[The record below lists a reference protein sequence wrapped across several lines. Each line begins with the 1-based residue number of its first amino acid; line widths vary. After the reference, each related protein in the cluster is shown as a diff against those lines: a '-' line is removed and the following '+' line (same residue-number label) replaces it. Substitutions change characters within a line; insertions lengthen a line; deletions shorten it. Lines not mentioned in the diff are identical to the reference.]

1 MQRYFALKKE
11 EDCFTLREDDE
22 YHIKRVMRMVEG
34 DKIEV
39 VYEETVYLCILEN
52 IIKDMKVKI
61 VKALESV
68 PFKGPRLVL
77 IIPFLKEQKMD
88 LIFQKGTE
96 LGVDE
101 FILVST
107 ERSIVKVEEKKEK
120 SKLERWSRICK
131 EASEQSM
138 RVTIPSVRIE
148 REKGCLENLQ
158 GRKLICSTQEKE
170 KTIKNILKNIG
181 ICDTINLMIGPEG
194 GFSSEEEIYFEKK
207 GFEKVSLG
215 TAIMRVE
222 TVPIF
227 LSSII
232 RYEYME

>member
-1 MQRYFALKKE
+1 MQRYFGKDRIGDFFLLSD
-11 EDCFTLREDDE
+11 EDF
-22 YHIKRVMRMVEG
+22 YHIQTVMRMKEH
-34 DKIEV
+34 DRIEV
-39 VYEETVYLCILEN
+39 VYEKKVYLCELEDIFN
-52 IIKDMKVKI
+52 DTKVKI
-61 VKALESV
+61 KEEV
-68 PFKGPRLVL
+68 PHPSFYGPRLVL

-101 FILVST
+101 FIVVST
-107 ERSIVKVEEKKEK
+107 ERTIVKVEEKKEE
-120 SKLERWSRICK
+120 SKIERWSRICK

-138 RVTIPSVRIE
+138 RNTIPIVRIE
-148 REKGCLENLQ
+148 RKKENLEFLS
-158 GRKLICSTQEKE
+158 GTKLLCSTQEKV
-170 KTIKNILKNIG
+170 KTIKNILKNTS

-194 GFSSEEEIYFEKK
+194 GFSSQEELYFEKK
-207 GFEKVSLG
+207 GYEKISLG
-215 TAIMRVE
+215 TSIMRVE

>member
-1 MQRYFALKKE
+1 MQRYFAQDL
-11 EDCFTLREDDE
+11 EDDQFTLRSDDE
-22 YHIKRVMRMVEG
+22 YHIKRVMRMVDGE
-34 DKIEV
+34 KIEV
-39 VYEETVYLCILEN
+39 VFDENVYLCE
-52 IIKDMKVKI
+52 
-61 VKALESV
+61 LESV
-68 PFKGPRLVL
+68 SRDMVVRLLEKIETPPLKGPRVVL

-88 LIFQKGTE
+88 FIFQKGTE

-107 ERSIVKVEEKKEK
+107 ERSIVKIEEKKED
-120 SKLERWSRICK
+120 SKVERWSRICK

-138 RVTIPSVRIE
+138 RVTIPTVRIE
-148 REKGCLENLQ
+148 RQKENLEHLS
-158 GRKLICSTQEKE
+158 GIKVLCSTQEKE
-170 KTIKNILKNIG
+170 KTIKNILKNVA

-194 GFSSEEEIYFEKK
+194 GFSSNEEIYFEKK
-207 GFEKVSLG
+207 GFIKVSLG
-215 TAIMRVE
+215 TSIMRVE